1 MNVTW
6 KVSKNQQPVVFHDIK
21 NWEGLQL
28 HHSRVLAG
36 ETDEFILPEQ
46 HELNIPLLG
55 DFYARKHT
63 ATGLTTRN
71 CGQKGGVCIVPAGQP
86 VSCFWTGEME
96 LLYMKIDKELVSNAA
111 ANLKLSR
118 QVELVECLSMQ
129 DPLLIQ
135 FGMTLLAE
143 SKSDEPQGRL
153 YAESLVHSLA
163 LHLARHYSTSNTI
176 AEQIST
182 GGLSGSKLRRAKEFI
197 VEHLEE
203 DLSLSEISQAVDLS
217 PFHFARAFKRT
228 TGLTPQQYLTERRIE
243 RAKALLANADLPIV
257 EVSFR
262 SGFKNQSHFT
272 TLFRKFTKMTPKVW
286 RELKLA

>member
-1 MNVTW
+1 MDVQW
-6 KVSKNQQPVVFHDIK
+6 KVKKGQQPIIFHDIK

-28 HHSRVLAG
+28 NHSRVLAG
-36 ETDEFILPEQ
+36 ETNEFVLPQ

-55 DFYARKHT
+55 DFYSQKHT
-63 ATGLTTRN
+63 ASGMTMRD
-71 CGQKGGVCIVPAGQP
+71 CGSKKGVCLVPAGQP
-86 VSCFWTGEME
+86 VSCFWTGEIE

-118 QVELVECLSMQ
+118 QVELVECFSMQ

-135 FGMTLLAE
+135 FGMALLAE

-153 YAESLVHSLA
+153 YAESLVHSMA

-176 AEQIST
+176 AEQISI

-197 VEHLEE
+197 NENLED
-203 DLSLSEISQAVDLS
+203 DLSLSEIAESVELS
-217 PFHFARAFKRT
+217 TYHFARAFKRT

-243 RAKALLANADLPIV
+243 RAKGLLAKSDLPLV
-257 EVSFR
+257 EVGFR

-272 TLFRKFTKMTPKVW
+272 TLFRKFTRMTPKVW
-286 RELKLA
+286 REIKLA